1 MGFLAGIVAPYPHLG
16 AIRVIYRWRRQGS
29 AGGQHTSGES
39 PGKAH
44 ARVLAG
50 SLFPGGLLAHNTET
64 VLCLHISPG
73 VLQACFRYLLVGS
86 LFPGGLLAMSKNT
99 MDSVSKK
106 TPDSMAQNPM
116 DITHTG

>member
-1 MGFLAGIVAPYPHLG
+1 MVRGV
-16 AIRVIYRWRRQGS
+16 
-29 AGGQHTSGES
+29 
-39 PGKAH
+39 
-44 ARVLAG
+44 
-50 SLFPGGLLAHNTET
+50 LLAHNTKA

-106 TPDSMAQNPM
+106 TPDSMSKNPM
-116 DITHTG
+116 DITGLAASTLPSSPVGIPSFPLTSDLSKDTLT